1 MKKNRI
7 IMTATMI
14 AAAMLP
20 ACAES
25 DRSDNYNYLGMGNVS
40 ESDGQY
46 SSDEFE
52 DVFAENS
59 LSSISENST
68 AAENKD
74 ERSKSTV
81 PDVTIKPTTEITTE
95 FLPENSEETEKAAVT
110 EYVVTESVNINVEE
124 YLETGSKCI
133 TLIEAPYISQD
144 SYPTG
149 CELVSTS
156 MLLKYYGFDVT
167 TIELADKNYIELV
180 PLEKADDGTIYCADP
195 HKAFIGDPRRT
206 DGFGCYSG
214 AIINAL
220 TLYLSE
226 NCFDVADLSGISL
239 NDICLEYI
247 DFGEPVLIWAT
258 INMKASERNPKN
270 SWIIGD
276 SGEEFTWLSNEHC
289 LLLVGYDDENFYF
302 NDPQR
307 GAAVAYNR
315 DKAQQRYEE
324 LGCQAVTIRPW

>member
-20 ACAES
+20 ACEES

-144 SYPTG
+144 S
-149 CELVSTS
+149 
-156 MLLKYYGFDVT
+156 
-167 TIELADKNYIELV
+167 
-180 PLEKADDGTIYCADP
+180 
-195 HKAFIGDPRRT
+195 
-206 DGFGCYSG
+206 
-214 AIINAL
+214 
-220 TLYLSE
+220 
-226 NCFDVADLSGISL
+226 
-239 NDICLEYI
+239 
-247 DFGEPVLIWAT
+247 
-258 INMKASERNPKN
+258 
-270 SWIIGD
+270 
-276 SGEEFTWLSNEHC
+276 
-289 LLLVGYDDENFYF
+289 
-302 NDPQR
+302 
-307 GAAVAYNR
+307 
-315 DKAQQRYEE
+315 
-324 LGCQAVTIRPW
+324 